1 MNDLE
6 MLYRFAV
13 SSIEATTTGGEGNI
27 DKL

>member
-13 SSIEATTTGGEGNI
+13 SSIEATTIGGERNI
-27 DKL
+27 KKL